1 MQISHPLLLGHRGAP
16 GQARENT
23 LESYRLALQAGLDG
37 LELDVQRTQDG
48 VLAIHHDFDLEG
60 RTIAGLSWTELRAI
74 APWMPRLEEVLELTR
89 EFPGLWL
96 NLELKSQPPDSD
108 GREAALVEALRAH
121 PGLERAWISSFDPLA
136 LIRLRN
142 LGVSVP
148 LAFLAHQREVLELLP
163 CLPVQG
169 VHPHHSLLSRASV
182 AGFKAK
188 GLFVGTWTVNDLALA
203 QTLLGW
209 GVDALIGDFPEL
221 LVRARS

>member
-1 MQISHPLLLGHRGAP
+1 VQISHPLLLGHRGAP
-16 GQARENT
+16 RQARENT

-37 LELDVQRTQDG
+37 LELDVQCTQDG

-60 RTIAGLSWTELRAI
+60 RTIAGLSWTELRAA

-96 NLELKSQPPDSD
+96 NLELKSQPPNSD
-108 GREAALVEALRAH
+108 GREAALVEALRTQ
-121 PGLERAWISSFDPLA
+121 PGLGRVWISSFDPLA
-136 LIRLRN
+136 LIRLKN

-148 LAFLAHQREVLELLP
+148 LALLAHQREVLELLP
-163 CLPVQG
+163 CLPVEG
-169 VHPHHSLLSRASV
+169 VHPHHSLLSEVSV

-221 LVRARS
+221 LLRARR